1 MVELALLPRLRAQLK
16 QFQRTGR
23 AKPLVNLAR
32 NSLLTYKGARDL
44 FQVPAALARLKKDV
58 AGRAPAD
65 CVELV
70 FDRFG
75 GLLQPYQNRQEIGRA
90 IQRASALKPAKVLEI
105 GTARGGTLFLLSR
118 AAAPDATLVSIDLP
132 GGMYGGG
139 YPAWKGRFFRWMIE
153 PRQTLH
159 LLRMNSHDPKTVD
172 EARRRLGGAVD
183 LLFIDADHSYAGVKQ
198 DFFLYRELVREG
210 GLIFFHDI
218 LENRFD
224 PDISVA
230 PFWNELR
237 ETCQTEEIVEDRQQ
251 GVFGIGIV
259 VAPRIWPKEPAR

>member
-1 MVELALLPRLRAQLK
+1 MVELALLSRLRAQMK

-23 AKPLVNLAR
+23 AKPLVDLAR
-32 NSLLTYKGARDL
+32 NSLLTYKSAKDL
-44 FQVPAALARLKKDV
+44 FQIPPALRRLKKDLT
-58 AGRAPAD
+58 GRTPAD

-75 GLLQPYQNRQEIGRA
+75 GLLQPYQNRWEIGQA
-90 IQRASALKPAKVLEI
+90 IQRAATLRPNNVLEI
-105 GTARGGTLFLLSR
+105 GTARGGTLLLLSR
-118 AAAPDATLVSIDLP
+118 AAAPDAALVSIDLP

-159 LLRMNSHDPKTVD
+159 LLRMNSHDQKTVD
-172 EARRRLGGAVD
+172 EAGRRFRGAVD
-183 LLFIDADHSYAGVKQ
+183 LLFIDADHSYAGVKR

-237 ETCQTEEIVEDRQQ
+237 ENYQTEEIVENRQQ
-251 GVFGIGIV
+251 GVFGIGVV
-259 VAPRIWPKEPAR
+259 VAPHVWPKEIST